1 MSQSR
6 AADASPASR
15 EARHAAHADGALI
28 PRVEGESQP
37 TVPQRLE
44 QACEDTRET
53 VRDWAAER
61 GAQARETLHGLGEQA
76 QRLRHAARDSV
87 VHRPLTAL
95 GLAALAGVGLVVL
108 GSLMARGFGG
118 PPR

>member
-53 VRDWAAER
+53 
-61 GAQARETLHGLGEQA
+61 LHGLGEQA

-95 GLAALAGVGLVVL
+95 GLAALAGAGLVVL